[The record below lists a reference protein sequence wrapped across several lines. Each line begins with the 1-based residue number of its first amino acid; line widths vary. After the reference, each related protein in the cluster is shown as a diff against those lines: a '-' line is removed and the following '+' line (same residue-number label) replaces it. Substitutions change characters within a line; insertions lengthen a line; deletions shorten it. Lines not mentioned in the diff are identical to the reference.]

1 MHHGPANGSGADRG
15 ARAGGGGRMNL
26 LLPPPLV
33 VALLAAAMWGLDRAF
48 PAGRLAFAGQKPLAI
63 ALFVLAC
70 ALMAAA
76 VISFASART
85 TINPLRPAN
94 ATRLITGSVFRY
106 SRNPIYLADL
116 LLLAAWAVWLG
127 HAGNVVWLVV
137 FVVYINRFQIRPEE
151 AALTNLFGAEYAAYC
166 ARVRRWL

>member
-1 MHHGPANGSGADRG
+1 MS
-15 ARAGGGGRMNL
+15 L

-48 PAGRLAFAGQKPLAI
+48 PAGRIAFAGQQSLAI
-63 ALFVLAC
+63 ALLALAA

-76 VISFASART
+76 VVSFASAKT

-94 ATRLITGSVFRY
+94 ASHLITTGVFRW

-116 LLLAAWAVWLG
+116 LLLAAWAGWLG
-127 HAGNVVWLVV
+127 HVANVVWLAV
-137 FVVYINRFQIRPEE
+137 FVAYINRFQIRPEE
-151 AALTNLFGAEYAAYC
+151 AALSRLFVAEYATYC

>member
-1 MHHGPANGSGADRG
+1 MS
-15 ARAGGGGRMNL
+15 L

-48 PAGRLAFAGQKPLAI
+48 PAGRIAFAGQQSLAV
-63 ALFVLAC
+63 ALLALAA

-76 VISFASART
+76 VVSFASAKT

-94 ATRLITGSVFRY
+94 ASHLITTGVFRW

-127 HAGNVVWLVV
+127 NFANVVWLAV
-137 FVVYINRFQIRPEE
+137 FVAYINRFQIRPEE
-151 AALTNLFGAEYAAYC
+151 AALSRLFVAEYATYC

>member
-1 MHHGPANGSGADRG
+1 MS
-15 ARAGGGGRMNL
+15 L

-48 PAGRLAFAGQKPLAI
+48 PAGRIAFAGQQSLAI
-63 ALFVLAC
+63 ALLALAA

-76 VISFASART
+76 VVSFASAKT

-94 ATRLITGSVFRY
+94 ASHLITTGVFRW

-127 HAGNVVWLVV
+127 NFANVVWLAV
-137 FVVYINRFQIRPEE
+137 FVAYINRFQIRPEE
-151 AALTNLFGAEYAAYC
+151 AALSRLFVAEYATYC

>member
-1 MHHGPANGSGADRG
+1 MS
-15 ARAGGGGRMNL
+15 L

-48 PAGRLAFAGQKPLAI
+48 PAGRIAFAGQQSLAI
-63 ALFVLAC
+63 ALLALAA

-76 VISFASART
+76 VVSFASAKT

-94 ATRLITGSVFRY
+94 ASHLITTGVFRW

-127 HAGNVVWLVV
+127 NFANVVWLVV
-137 FVVYINRFQIRPEE
+137 FVAYINRFQIRPEE
-151 AALTNLFGAEYAAYC
+151 AALSRLFVAEYATYC

>member
-1 MHHGPANGSGADRG
+1 MS
-15 ARAGGGGRMNL
+15 L

-48 PAGRLAFAGQKPLAI
+48 PAGRIAFAGQQSLAV
-63 ALFVLAC
+63 ALLALAA

-76 VISFASART
+76 VVSFASAKT

-94 ATRLITGSVFRY
+94 ASHLITTGVFRW

-127 HAGNVVWLVV
+127 NFANVVWLVV
-137 FVVYINRFQIRPEE
+137 FVAYINRFQIRPEE
-151 AALTNLFGAEYAAYC
+151 AALSRLFVAEYATYC